1 VGGAAGGPVRRLAAL
16 LLALSAGGCDRSTA
30 TRAEEPAADDLA
42 PVADVPPFSLTSQ
55 RRTPF
60 GLADLR
66 GKVSVVNFVFTS
78 CRDVCPLLSA
88 HMQDVAS
95 HYAGADDVQF
105 VSISVDPQTD
115 TPDVLAAYAA
125 RFGGDPRWQFLTGDA
140 AAVRAVVVDG
150 FKMALERVAPAS
162 GGGVAEGAERPSAPG
177 PQSILHGERFV
188 IVDRE
193 GRIRAFPD
201 PKEPGRASLYA
212 AVDALRAR

>member
-1 VGGAAGGPVRRLAAL
+1 MRRLAAL
-16 LLALSAGGCDRSTA
+16 LLALSAAGCDRPTA
-30 TRAEEPAADDLA
+30 THAEEPAADDLA
-42 PVADVPPFSLTSQ
+42 PVAEVPPFSLTSQ
-55 RRTPF
+55 RTTPF
-60 GLADLR
+60 GLAELR

-125 RFGGDPRWQFLTGDA
+125 RFGGDPRWHFLTGDA

-150 FKMALERVAPAS
+150 FKMALERVAE
-162 GGGVAEGAERPSAPG
+162 GGGPTSAPS
-177 PQSILHGERFV
+177 PASILHGERFV